1 MRSIF
6 TRLKPNYPEV
16 LSASAPRDPSQ
27 VQLHAERITP
37 GSPSTVSPIRI
48 AYARG
53 VCLQRA
59 SDVFANYLLV
69 SFFPSEISSA
79 DRRRESLQLEEA
91 NYSSRSPGFCS
102 FQPPPSGGADPGNK
116 GNVVFYHIRPA
127 VQPSSHPGSETF
139 QHKLQ
144 FTPQTWSLRKVAQM

>member
-6 TRLKPNYPEV
+6 TRLKPNYPEA

-37 GSPSTVSPIRI
+37 GSPPTLSPIRI

-69 SFFPSEISSA
+69 SSFPSEISSA

-91 NYSSRSPGFCS
+91 NYSYRSPGFPASTIWNSRSRKQRKCCVFS
-102 FQPPPSGGADPGNK
+102 RPSVHPPVRLS
-116 GNVVFYHIRPA
+116 VLVQRPF
-127 VQPSSHPGSETF
+127 STNF
-139 QHKLQ
+139 CLLLKLG
-144 FTPQTWSLRKVAQM
+144 L